1 MLKNILLTVFFIN
14 GVINIANAN
23 KFNFENSAFY
33 LCDTSSGAYIKKLD
47 YYHTYVHKQISFTI
61 LINHIGE
68 MRITAGDILDYDL
81 FKYGEGKRHKDRY
94 YGESIYSSFQLEK
107 SDGRFFFVQDK
118 SDEAIMVTG
127 LCDGFIIANLVNGKK

>member
-1 MLKNILLTVFFIN
+1 MVRC
-14 GVINIANAN
+14 A
-23 KFNFENSAFY
+23 
-33 LCDTSSGAYIKKLD
+33 LD
-47 YYHTYVHKQISFTI
+47 IV
-61 LINHIGE
+61 
-68 MRITAGDILDYDL
+68 GDILDYDL

-127 LCDGFIIANLVNGKK
+127 LCDGFIIANLENGKNQHQKLALISKM